1 MDLGENIKKSFAYP
15 LCDYNKFAMIGVLS
29 VFSVLYSVC
38 SSFAGDNPGVIVI
51 SVLISSI
58 FFVYLMGFSVSVI
71 ECGINLKEKIP
82 DFKVGRDISNFF
94 KYLAL
99 SIVYGIVP
107 GIIIFITILGSGI
120 LKIFTDISPYIQYG
134 NTDIPPD
141 LLSSFM
147 FAFLI
152 ILLVTV
158 VVTVIQSIFTNLGV
172 ARMAANNSFSDG
184 LDFFEV
190 FNDIGKIGWFK
201 TVGWFIVICVL
212 NMVFFMISMG
222 IMMIPY
228 VGVILAA
235 FFMMTFMKL
244 FNSYSVGLLYSD
256 AYKISKTQEDIKEI
270 PKAENISE
278 RRDVLDEYEEI
289 SKKDA
294 GNEVKKISFPMRFIN
309 YCKGCLGCVSSGEC
323 VIHDDM
329 SGILED
335 MVDAEVIVFASP
347 IYFNTI
353 SGQMKTMIDRLTPK
367 ARQLNDKDYYFL
379 FSTASDNQ
387 KSLEPAV
394 CELRGFLNCIGVE
407 SEKGIVFGLNAESEG
422 EINHNENALNQ
433 AFEFG
438 KNI

>member
-1 MDLGENIKKSFAYP
+1 MATCDLMKKIFEVSDAD
-15 LCDYNKFAMIGVLS
+15 CDQNYVH
-29 VFSVLYSVC
+29 VC
-38 SSFAGDNPGVIVI
+38 VDCNT
-51 SVLISSI
+51 
-58 FFVYLMGFSVSVI
+58 
-71 ECGINLKEKIP
+71 NIP
-82 DFKVGRDISNFF
+82 DRTKAILENGEDPIPEMVKSAVSLQNMGADLLMIPCNTAHFF
-94 KYLAL
+94 YDR
-99 SIVYGIVP
+99 
-107 GIIIFITILGSGI
+107 

-147 FAFLI
+147 FAFFI

-289 SKKDA
+289 SKDKKEDTIDSMYGEKD
-294 GNEVKKISFPMRFIN
+294 E
-309 YCKGCLGCVSSGEC
+309 
-323 VIHDDM
+323 
-329 SGILED
+329 
-335 MVDAEVIVFASP
+335 
-347 IYFNTI
+347 
-353 SGQMKTMIDRLTPK
+353 
-367 ARQLNDKDYYFL
+367 
-379 FSTASDNQ
+379 
-387 KSLEPAV
+387 
-394 CELRGFLNCIGVE
+394 
-407 SEKGIVFGLNAESEG
+407 
-422 EINHNENALNQ
+422 
-433 AFEFG
+433 
-438 KNI
+438 

>member
-1 MDLGENIKKSFAYP
+1 MDLGENIKKSFVYP

-38 SSFAGDNPGVIVI
+38 SSFAWDNPGVIVI
-51 SVLISSI
+51 SVLISGI
-58 FFVYLMGFSVSVI
+58 FSAYLMGFSVSVI

-278 RRDVLDEYEEI
+278 ESDVLDEYEEI
-289 SKKDA
+289 SK
-294 GNEVKKISFPMRFIN
+294 NKK
-309 YCKGCLGCVSSGEC
+309 
-323 VIHDDM
+323 
-329 SGILED
+329 ED
-335 MVDAEVIVFASP
+335 
-347 IYFNTI
+347 TI
-353 SGQMKTMIDRLTPK
+353 DSMYD
-367 ARQLNDKDYYFL
+367 
-379 FSTASDNQ
+379 
-387 KSLEPAV
+387 
-394 CELRGFLNCIGVE
+394 
-407 SEKGIVFGLNAESEG
+407 EKYE
-422 EINHNENALNQ
+422 
-433 AFEFG
+433 
-438 KNI
+438 

>member
-147 FAFLI
+147 FAFWL
-152 ILLVTV
+152 
-158 VVTVIQSIFTNLGV
+158 
-172 ARMAANNSFSDG
+172 
-184 LDFFEV
+184 FF
-190 FNDIGKIGWFK
+190 
-201 TVGWFIVICVL
+201 
-212 NMVFFMISMG
+212 
-222 IMMIPY
+222 
-228 VGVILAA
+228 
-235 FFMMTFMKL
+235 
-244 FNSYSVGLLYSD
+244 
-256 AYKISKTQEDIKEI
+256 
-270 PKAENISE
+270 
-278 RRDVLDEYEEI
+278 
-289 SKKDA
+289 
-294 GNEVKKISFPMRFIN
+294 
-309 YCKGCLGCVSSGEC
+309 
-323 VIHDDM
+323 
-329 SGILED
+329 
-335 MVDAEVIVFASP
+335 
-347 IYFNTI
+347 
-353 SGQMKTMIDRLTPK
+353 
-367 ARQLNDKDYYFL
+367 
-379 FSTASDNQ
+379 
-387 KSLEPAV
+387 
-394 CELRGFLNCIGVE
+394 
-407 SEKGIVFGLNAESEG
+407 
-422 EINHNENALNQ
+422 
-433 AFEFG
+433 
-438 KNI
+438 

>member
-1 MDLGENIKKSFAYP
+1 MDLGENIKKSFVYP

-51 SVLISSI
+51 SILISSI

-71 ECGINLKEKIP
+71 ECGINLEEKIP

-99 SIVYGIVP
+99 IIVYGIVP
-107 GIIIFITILGSGI
+107 AIIIFITILGSGI

-158 VVTVIQSIFTNLGV
+158 VVTVIQSIFTNLGI

-201 TVGWFIVICVL
+201 TVGWFIVLCVL

-244 FNSYSVGLLYSD
+244 FNSYSV
-256 AYKISKTQEDIKEI
+256 
-270 PKAENISE
+270 
-278 RRDVLDEYEEI
+278 
-289 SKKDA
+289 
-294 GNEVKKISFPMRFIN
+294 
-309 YCKGCLGCVSSGEC
+309 
-323 VIHDDM
+323 
-329 SGILED
+329 
-335 MVDAEVIVFASP
+335 
-347 IYFNTI
+347 
-353 SGQMKTMIDRLTPK
+353 
-367 ARQLNDKDYYFL
+367 
-379 FSTASDNQ
+379 
-387 KSLEPAV
+387 
-394 CELRGFLNCIGVE
+394 
-407 SEKGIVFGLNAESEG
+407 
-422 EINHNENALNQ
+422 
-433 AFEFG
+433 
-438 KNI
+438 

>member
-1 MDLGENIKKSFAYP
+1 
-15 LCDYNKFAMIGVLS
+15 
-29 VFSVLYSVC
+29 
-38 SSFAGDNPGVIVI
+38 
-51 SVLISSI
+51 
-58 FFVYLMGFSVSVI
+58 MGFSVSVI

-201 TVGWFIVICVL
+201 TVGWFIVICIL

-235 FFMMTFMKL
+235 L
-244 FNSYSVGLLYSD
+244 GLLYSD

-278 RRDVLDEYEEI
+278 ESDVLDEYEEI
-289 SKKDA
+289 SKNKKEDTIDSMYGEKD
-294 GNEVKKISFPMRFIN
+294 E
-309 YCKGCLGCVSSGEC
+309 
-323 VIHDDM
+323 
-329 SGILED
+329 
-335 MVDAEVIVFASP
+335 
-347 IYFNTI
+347 
-353 SGQMKTMIDRLTPK
+353 
-367 ARQLNDKDYYFL
+367 
-379 FSTASDNQ
+379 
-387 KSLEPAV
+387 
-394 CELRGFLNCIGVE
+394 
-407 SEKGIVFGLNAESEG
+407 
-422 EINHNENALNQ
+422 
-433 AFEFG
+433 
-438 KNI
+438 